1 MKASLTLKFTSAV
14 FIATLAGAAFA
25 QDTQNSGAV
34 QEHQGTQVEGLQSL
48 DTDHDGYISQE
59 EAMNNQDL
67 VNRWGELDTNADGQ
81 LDEEEFARFESE
93 GMTEEEPTEQTQ

>member
-1 MKASLTLKFTSAV
+1 MKANLPLKFASVV
-14 FIATLAGAAFA
+14 FVTALTGAAFA
-25 QDTQNSGAV
+25 QDTQNPDAV
-34 QEHQGTQVEGLQSL
+34 AEHQGTQVEGLQGL

-67 VNRWGELDTNADGQ
+67 VNHWGELDTNADGQ

-93 GMTEEEPTEQTQ
+93 GMTEEEATEQAQ